1 MAVLRKILFISV
13 GHTEMHKLLHASLQV
28 RWIWIH
34 RELRLVLDILPYH
47 DILTSGGG
55 GAADGEQ
62 KTAIEADLEESQDF
76 PPCGIFGKVAESRE
90 ADGEEGPTRIRVMRR
105 LNTGSDT

>member
-1 MAVLRKILFISV
+1 
-13 GHTEMHKLLHASLQV
+13 MHKLLHASLQV

-34 RELRLVLDILPYH
+34 RELRLVLNIFPYH
-47 DILTSGGG
+47 DILSSGGG

-62 KTAIEADLEESQDF
+62 KTPIEADLEKSQDF
-76 PPCGIFGKVAESRE
+76 PPGGIFGKVAESRK
-90 ADGEEGPTRIRVMRR
+90 ADGEEGSTWIRMMWR